1 MKGYAI
7 LSVHHISHGPGHVQ
21 AECGDARWRV
31 RRRGPRSCCGASFCA
46 HVGSTRSWSKHAH
59 IQGFKGVV
67 WAYTTAGIERGRR
80 GARRRAGTGAAACAE
95 GKNDREDDANH
106 VKKSRACLQAMKRR
120 WRRRPTSVMSLGGAP
135 TAEEQGTALSSDEER
150 SLTQGRHG

>member
-1 MKGYAI
+1 VDRAVVAAHESTVDQPHNMKGYAI

-21 AECGDARWRV
+21 AEYGDERWRV
-31 RRRGPRSCCGASFCA
+31 RRRSPRSCCGASFCA

-67 WAYTTAGIERGRR
+67 WAYTTASIERGRH

-95 GKNDREDDANH
+95 GKMIG
-106 VKKSRACLQAMKRR
+106 KTM
-120 WRRRPTSVMSLGGAP
+120 
-135 TAEEQGTALSSDEER
+135 
-150 SLTQGRHG
+150 LTT